1 MTTSAIRVEGLDDVL
16 EDLNKDIAGIKT
28 RTRKGMITA
37 GLLIQRKAQL
47 NVPVDFGNLR
57 ASAFTIW
64 SQGGSVAAQFEGED
78 SASMS
83 MEHAR
88 VVKNQVLGIKGNAL
102 FDLAVIVGF
111 SAAYALYVHEDM
123 TDGQTARGTLRKPK
137 FLEKAFVA
145 NKEAILFA
153 IQNEAWKDN

>member
-1 MTTSAIRVEGLDDVL
+1 MLAMTTSAIRVEGLDDVL

-88 VVKNQVLGIKGNAL
+88 VVKNEMLGIKGNAL

-123 TDGQTARGTLRKPK
+123 TAKHNVGTSK
-137 FLEKAFVA
+137 FLEKAFVE